1 MGNETQARIVALAG
15 YLFDARSIAVQVK
28 EGNSLVPATTE
39 HLKGFREMVR
49 IVFDDVAATEAEAET
64 KGGFESLPPGTH
76 EVTVKRC
83 EEKVSSNNN
92 DGLNMLLEDHEG
104 RSVWDTVWIT
114 PKSMP
119 NVLRFAKA
127 LGCEPQ
133 SGVALTL
140 TPEAV
145 TGRRAF
151 ISVVEEEYDG
161 KLRARVEFMSWQSPA
176 VPNAPWSEAAKTPP
190 ASPVSTGDIPF

>member
-1 MGNETQARIVALAG
+1 MTVRFKNERGDSA
-15 YLFDARSIAVQVK
+15 
-28 EGNSLVPATTE
+28 ATLDD
-39 HLKGFREMVR
+39 LKGFRKMVR
-49 IVFDDVAATEAEAET
+49 VVFDDVVATEAE
-64 KGGFESLPPGTH
+64 GGNSVVFESLPPGTH

-83 EEKVSSNNN
+83 EEKVSGNNN

-127 LGCEPQ
+127 IGCEPQ

-161 KLRARVEFMSWQSPA
+161 KLRARIEFMSWQPPA
-176 VPNAPWSEAAKTPP
+176 VPNISWSETAA
-190 ASPVSTGDIPF
+190 PVIDPVQDIEIPF